1 MVRIEF
7 PNPVSLL
14 MFQLVDNDGKDG
26 KVSPRNES
34 QHILIERGSRRRFSQ
49 RVKWGFLIH

>member
-34 QHILIERGSRRRFSQ
+34 QHILIERGPRCRVPQ